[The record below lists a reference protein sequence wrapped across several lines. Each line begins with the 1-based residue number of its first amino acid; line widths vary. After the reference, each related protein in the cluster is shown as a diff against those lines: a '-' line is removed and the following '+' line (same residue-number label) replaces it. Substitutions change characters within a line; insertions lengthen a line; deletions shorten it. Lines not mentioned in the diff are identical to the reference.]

1 MCLSCNCS
9 SLSIYIHLSSAQVS
23 VLVFLKTELGRLSPP
38 GTNQNILTH
47 STLIRR
53 SGQMGQGRR
62 AVWEDGGFPVTCSGQ
77 EQSLSGLSYLF
88 HTRKS
93 RPLIS
98 ACPCRRSWREG
109 IDSHWEHCLQ
119 DGERTRGPEQLKV
132 NPYKK
137 HCSPRKQALC
147 VCSQLCPTLC
157 DPVDCNPSGSSV
169 RGISQAGILEW
180 VAVSFSRESS

>member
-9 SLSIYIHLSSAQVS
+9 SLSIYIHLSPAQVS
-23 VLVFLKTELGRLSPP
+23 VPVSLKIELGRLSPP
-38 GTNQNILTH
+38 VTNRNILTR
-47 STLIRR
+47 STPIRR

-62 AVWEDGGFPVTCSGQ
+62 AVWGNGGFPVTCSGQ
-77 EQSLSGLSYLF
+77 EQSRSGLNCLF

-119 DGERTRGPEQLKV
+119 DGERIRGPEQLKV
-132 NPYKK
+132 NP
-137 HCSPRKQALC
+137 
-147 VCSQLCPTLC
+147 
-157 DPVDCNPSGSSV
+157 
-169 RGISQAGILEW
+169 
-180 VAVSFSRESS
+180 